1 MGRNLSKYGVIF
13 DFNGTLYWDTHIQ
26 NVSWDKYLEFQ
37 GIQLNEAEKKEYI
50 HGRNGKDSF
59 EYIFKK
65 SFSPMEIE
73 KLTEDKEVIYRSE
86 CLKHPM
92 EFAPGA
98 LSLLDF
104 LSEMKAK
111 LSIATASG
119 KANVDFFIEKFNLLK
134 YFRYE
139 NIIYNDGSIRGKPFP
154 DLFINAIKKMNIHKD
169 HTIVFEDSISGIEAA
184 VKAGVGNIII
194 VDSNN
199 ENFDEFPYPKII
211 HFDEFDRNLI
221 TT

>member
-13 DFNGTLYWDTHIQ
+13 DFNGTLYWDTSIQ
-26 NVSWDKYLEFQ
+26 NDSWDKYLEIH
-37 GIQLNEAEKKEYI
+37 GIQLSKAEKKEYI
-50 HGRNGKDSF
+50 HGSNGKDSF

-65 SFSPMEIE
+65 SFLPMEIE
-73 KLTEDKEVIYRSE
+73 KLTEDKEVIYRSG

-92 EFAPGA
+92 KFAPGA

-104 LSEMKAK
+104 LSEMNIR

-139 NIIYNDGSIRGKPFP
+139 NIIYNDGSMRGKPFP
-154 DLFINAIKKMNIHKD
+154 DLFINAIEKMNISKD

-184 VKAGVGNIII
+184 SNTRVGNIII

-199 ENFDEFPYPKII
+199 ENFDEF
-211 HFDEFDRNLI
+211 ERNLI
-221 TT
+221 AN

>member
-13 DFNGTLYWDTHIQ
+13 DFNGTLYWDTSIQ
-26 NVSWDKYLEFQ
+26 NDSWDKYLEIH

-65 SFSPMEIE
+65 SFLPMEIE

-92 EFAPGA
+92 KFAPGA

-104 LSEMKAK
+104 LSEMNIK

-139 NIIYNDGSIRGKPFP
+139 NIIYNDGSMRGKPFP
-154 DLFINAIKKMNIHKD
+154 DLFINAIEKMNISND
-169 HTIVFEDSISGIEAA
+169 HTIVFEDSISGIKAA
-184 VKAGVGNIII
+184 SNAGVGNIII

-199 ENFDEFPYPKII
+199 ENFDEYPYPKIK

-221 TT
+221 AN